1 MTNLDVSNSST
12 DSSSGSSSDSSS
24 SGSTST
30 SSGSASSSSDSE
42 SSTSDTPATTT
53 TNNTP
58 APKSPQ
64 KVEEVKKK
72 EEPKPRRPSKAKV
85 SSSSDDDAPKP
96 ASPKPA
102 PPRRRISAKPKS
114 AAAVLAKGKTVQRMS
129 SGAKT
134 PKPIPKTIPKA
145 PPKPDAGGLKKKS
158 IFSPDNSSESESESK
173 SSTTKS
179 PKGSPRPKRSSTKSS
194 DEKDT
199 SPANTRNNSADNDD
213 SNSKSDSNAK
223 RKSVNRPNGPP
234 PKKSIEEKSAS
245 SCTSSQSSVESVSS
259 DSDSEPSPKKEPLK
273 TGKTKPPSS
282 ATKQE
287 IRDQAAKSGD
297 SGDSAVATMPR
308 KLTRALAA
316 RVSRMA
322 TASRRGNT
330 DTDSDVDDKSNDKT
344 SNSTSNS
351 NKDMKKPMRGRA
363 PPARSPTVLPSP
375 QEPARQRCPVRGCD
389 SSGHLGGKSNK
400 HMTWDA
406 CPLYHNVTP
415 AWCVAAGEE
424 RAAAAG
430 ARRRAL
436 QQLQQRPRAMPT
448 LEQRAYQLKVKDMR
462 SKWKGSQELREK
474 LAASGNEEIS
484 DDREPIL
491 EGFAPDYDLRLFREA
506 QALAAIKIEEELGD
520 IPTDKGTRYVVMGK
534 FMMEVWYQSPY
545 PGDAA
550 RVPRLFVCE
559 FCLNHHKSATGA
571 QRHKV
576 KCVWRHPPGDEVYRK
591 DNLSVWQVDG
601 RKHKQYCQQL
611 CLLAKFFL
619 DHKTLY
625 YDVEPFLFYVMTN
638 ADHEGCHIVGYFSK
652 EKNSFLNYNVSCIL
666 TLPPYQRQGYGRLLI
681 DFSYLLTKEEGKV
694 GSPETPLSDLGLIS
708 YRSYWKEALL
718 KRLCSAP
725 GPTLCIR
732 DLSKDLAIASSDIV
746 STLQERGL
754 MKYWKGK
761 HIVLKKQEVLEE
773 VSRRAARARCVDAAC
788 LRWWGSG
795 AAPPAR

>member
-30 SSGSASSSSDSE
+30 SSGSASSSSDSD

-53 TNNTP
+53 TNTTP
-58 APKSPQ
+58 APKSPI
-64 KVEEVKKK
+64 KIEEVKKK
-72 EEPKPRRPSKAKV
+72 EEPKPRRPSKAKI
-85 SSSSDDDAPKP
+85 SSSSDDEPPKP
-96 ASPKPA
+96 ASPKAA
-102 PPRRRISAKPKS
+102 PPRRRISAKPKQ
-114 AAAVLAKGKTVQRMS
+114 AAAVLAKGKTAQRMS

-134 PKPIPKTIPKA
+134 PKPIPKTIQKA
-145 PPKPDAGGLKKKS
+145 PPKADTGALKKKS

-179 PKGSPRPKRSSTKSS
+179 PKASPRPKRSSRKSS

-199 SPANTRNNSADNDD
+199 SPPTTRNNSADNDD
-213 SNSKSDSNAK
+213 SNSKSDSNSK
-223 RKSVNRPNGPP
+223 RKSVNRSSGPP
-234 PKKSIEEKSAS
+234 PKKSDKSAS
-245 SCTSSQSSVESVSS
+245 SCSSSQSSAESISS
-259 DSDSEPSPKKEPLK
+259 DSDSEPTPKKEPLK
-273 TGKTKPPSS
+273 TGKTKPP
-282 ATKQE
+282 ATKE

-308 KLTRALAA
+308 KLTRSLSA
-316 RVSRMA
+316 RVSRLA
-322 TASRRGNT
+322 TVSRRTNNT
-330 DTDSDVDDKSNDKT
+330 DTDSDEEKSNDKT
-344 SNSTSNS
+344 
-351 NKDMKKPMRGRA
+351 
-363 PPARSPTVLPSP
+363 
-375 QEPARQRCPVRGCD
+375 QRCPVRGCD
-389 SSGHLGGKSNK
+389 SSGHLGGKSAK
-400 HMTWDA
+400 HMTYDA
-406 CPLYHNVTP
+406 CPRYHNVTA

-424 RAAAAG
+424 RAAAAA
-430 ARRRAL
+430 ARRKATMLL
-436 QQLQQRPRAMPT
+436 QARPRAMPT

-474 LAASGNEEIS
+474 LAASGNEEITE
-484 DDREPIL
+484 DREPIL

-534 FMMEVWYQSPY
+534 YMMEVWYQSPY

-576 KCVWRHPPGDEVYRK
+576 KCVWRHPPGDEFCLLTARLARWLGNWLPCNVSRVRFPHGTTLCVIHRLLFRVWVSCVCELIYRK

-652 EKNSFLNYNVSCIL
+652 TNKSRSSTNFHPPVIRVFYIVSHEDFIVFFFFE
-666 TLPPYQRQGYGRLLI
+666 PGKSSN
-681 DFSYLLTKEEGKV
+681 DFSRLGRSERECHTLTE
-694 GSPETPLSDLGLIS
+694 
-708 YRSYWKEALL
+708 
-718 KRLCSAP
+718 
-725 GPTLCIR
+725 
-732 DLSKDLAIASSDIV
+732 
-746 STLQERGL
+746 
-754 MKYWKGK
+754 
-761 HIVLKKQEVLEE
+761 
-773 VSRRAARARCVDAAC
+773 
-788 LRWWGSG
+788 
-795 AAPPAR
+795 